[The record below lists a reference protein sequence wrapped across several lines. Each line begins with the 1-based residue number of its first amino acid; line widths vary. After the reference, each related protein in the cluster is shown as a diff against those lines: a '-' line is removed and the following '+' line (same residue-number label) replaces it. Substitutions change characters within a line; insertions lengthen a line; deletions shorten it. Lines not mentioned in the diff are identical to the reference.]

1 MNEPPRVRTTAQPL
15 SSLPEVGVWVVPV
28 LPGTADEVLLGP
40 GADDVEANRAV
51 DLLAAC
57 AVSRL
62 HGAAGEIG
70 TAPTRD
76 EGPAVLLVG
85 VGHQSAA
92 ELRSAGAATARS
104 ARGKGSVATTAWA
117 GDPGAVQAFVEGA
130 LLASFALTYRP
141 DGPEK
146 PAADPLV
153 LAAFA
158 DDGTDDET
166 ALAVRR
172 GGVDALAGWRARA
185 IATTPARD
193 KPPQWLADWAGKYA
207 DAAGLADVQVFAG
220 QQLAALGCGAI
231 IGVGQGSANTPRL
244 VQLSYRPESS
254 RRGGGRN
261 RSAQSAHIVLVGK
274 GITFD
279 SGGLSLK
286 PADAMMTMKR
296 DVTGGA
302 VVLAVM
308 MALRDLRVGVRVT
321 GLVAAAENAI
331 GGAAQRPG
339 DVVRH
344 PNGRTTEVLN
354 TDAEGRLVLADAL
367 AYAVNELEP
376 TVLVDV
382 ATLTGAVKVALGTTL
397 GGLYASDDALGD
409 ALVAAGNAAGEPLWR
424 LPLVRDYADDLTS
437 VVADSQNI
445 GGASPVPA
453 RAGSI
458 TAALFLQAF
467 TGGLPWAH
475 LDLSSVGDASADAG
489 VYTVGPTGFGARLLL
504 AWLAGDNP
512 LAGIDAH
519 IPSGRS

>member
-1 MNEPPRVRTTAQPL
+1 M
-15 SSLPEVGVWVVPV
+15 
-28 LPGTADEVLLGP
+28 
-40 GADDVEANRAV
+40 
-51 DLLAAC
+51 
-57 AVSRL
+57 
-62 HGAAGEIG
+62 
-70 TAPTRD
+70 
-76 EGPAVLLVG
+76 
-85 VGHQSAA
+85 
-92 ELRSAGAATARS
+92 
-104 ARGKGSVATTAWA
+104 
-117 GDPGAVQAFVEGA
+117 
-130 LLASFALTYRP
+130 
-141 DGPEK
+141 
-146 PAADPLV
+146 
-153 LAAFA
+153 
-158 DDGTDDET
+158 
-166 ALAVRR
+166 
-172 GGVDALAGWRARA
+172 
-185 IATTPARD
+185 
-193 KPPQWLADWAGKYA
+193 
-207 DAAGLADVQVFAG
+207 
-220 QQLAALGCGAI
+220 
-231 IGVGQGSANTPRL
+231 
-244 VQLSYRPESS
+244 
-254 RRGGGRN
+254 
-261 RSAQSAHIVLVGK
+261 
-274 GITFD
+274 
-279 SGGLSLK
+279 
-286 PADAMMTMKR
+286 
-296 DVTGGA
+296 
-302 VVLAVM
+302 
-308 MALRDLRVGVRVT
+308 T

-367 AYAVNELEP
+367 AYAVKELEP

-382 ATLTGAVKVALGTTL
+382 ATLTGAVNVALGTTL

-475 LDLSSVGDASADAG
+475 LDLSSVGDASSDAG

-504 AWLAGDNP
+504 AWLAGENP